1 MVRKRWY
8 SDDDIEL
15 AKTALSELPDLSTQ
29 RKSLPDFLAAI
40 ADDIQALVKT
50 KGYSVADIKSTLA
63 TAGYD
68 IGEKAIREMLQK
80 NSRGTGAKNKTSP
93 KKTGAA

>member
-1 MVRKRWY
+1 MARKRWF
-8 SDDDIEL
+8 SDEDIEL

-40 ADDIQALVKT
+40 SDDIRALVKT

-80 NSRGTGAKNKTSP
+80 NPRGTGAKRKASP
-93 KKTGAA
+93 GKSEAV